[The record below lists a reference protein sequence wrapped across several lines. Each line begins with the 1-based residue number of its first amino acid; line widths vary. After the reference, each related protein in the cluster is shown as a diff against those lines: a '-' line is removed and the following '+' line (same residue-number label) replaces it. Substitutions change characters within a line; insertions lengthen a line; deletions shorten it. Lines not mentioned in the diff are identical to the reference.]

1 MLVVSWAI
9 GAVACASASN
19 VTGILITASSLPA
32 KEALTVIVALPT
44 PIPVTVLLAWST
56 VATLSLLVSIVYS
69 NASVTILR
77 EIVSP
82 TLPVYDSG
90 VTVRVT
96 FSLGSTTTLNGIASE
111 YTPSFIALIVS
122 ITSSVEITLL
132 EGT

>member
-1 MLVVSWAI
+1 M
-9 GAVACASASN
+9 
-19 VTGILITASSLPA
+19 
-32 KEALTVIVALPT
+32 
-44 PIPVTVLLAWST
+44 
-56 VATLSLLVSIVYS
+56 
-69 NASVTILR
+69 LR